1 MNKKFLFM
9 AACCCGCQALNAAN
23 LPPYVPVKAFPDSDY
38 NIFSLN
44 VPYGGIIDFYNLT
57 INGRVIFSGP
67 NPNIYARYN
76 DPYWNKA
83 YCELDIWRPLDFSL
97 QDGSQLTYSLGEILG
112 LPKQNPDAFK
122 TLVSQLHDDTVKQIM
137 AICHWLCKSAKESIK
152 YNRYFASSDDIEII
166 PLVVP
171 SLDHIV
177 ELSMH
182 PDRQAREASSTFYI
196 RDFAWDFYQK
206 WAYYSDDYSFFLDE
220 FARRAPTVGQND
232 RPDLVNDIMQHFSV
246 NQARLNVESM
256 IEEME
261 WNVQNGRNLEYSQQW
276 LDLAKIARVLL
287 DQINAGQAGFKII
300 VVTCN
305 HGNKAAQNDYN
316 KYVRHFAGSEHDFP
330 MIAYLESLRIGFTT
344 PTLPMPSTAFGDGV
358 KDCFVVIAQDNPEPT
373 NNQPHNDNQ

>member
-1 MNKKFLFM
+1 MNKKLLFM

-23 LPPYVPVKAFPDSDY
+23 LYVPVKAFRDSDY

-97 QDGSQLTYSLGEILG
+97 QDGSQLTYSLGEILC

-137 AICHWLCKSAKESIK
+137 AICHWLRKSAKKSIE
-152 YNRYFASSDDIEII
+152 YSRYFASSANIEII

-206 WAYYSDDYSFFLDE
+206 WAYYSDDFSFFLDE

-232 RPDLVNDIMQHFSV
+232 RLSLVNDIMQHFSV
-246 NQARLNVESM
+246 NQARRNVESM

-261 WNVQNGRNLEYSQQW
+261 WNVQNGRNLEHSQRW
-276 LDLAKIARVLL
+276 LDMSNIARDKLN
-287 DQINAGQAGFKII
+287 QIDAGQPGDKII
-300 VVTCN
+300 VVPCQQ
-305 HGNKAAQNDYN
+305 GNKAAQSDYSA
-316 KYVRHFAGSEHDFP
+316 YVRHFAVSGHDFP
-330 MIAYLESLRIGFTT
+330 MTIQIASQRREVTT
-344 PTLPMPSTAFGDGV
+344 PTYPIDSKVFGDSS
-358 KDCFVVIAQDNPEPT
+358 KDCFVVIAQDNP
-373 NNQPHNDNQ
+373 

>member
-1 MNKKFLFM
+1 MNKKLLFM

-23 LPPYVPVKAFPDSDY
+23 LYVPVKASRASDY

-44 VPYGGIIDFYNLT
+44 VPYGGIIDFSNLT
-57 INGRVIFSGP
+57 INGWVIFSGP

-137 AICHWLCKSAKESIK
+137 AICHWLRKSAKKSIE
-152 YNRYFASSDDIEII
+152 YSRYFASSANIEII

-206 WAYYSDDYSFFLDE
+206 WAYYSDDFSFFLDE

-246 NQARLNVESM
+246 NQARRNVESM

-276 LDLAKIARVLL
+276 LDMSNIARDKLN
-287 DQINAGQAGFKII
+287 QIDAGQPGYKII

-305 HGNKAAQNDYN
+305 HGNKAAQSDYSA
-316 KYVRHFAGSEHDFP
+316 YVRHFAVSEHVFP
-330 MIAYLESLRIGFTT
+330 MTIQIASQRREVTT
-344 PTLPMPSTAFGDGV
+344 PTYPIDSKAFGDSA

-373 NNQPHNDNQ
+373 NNNQPHNDNQ